1 MKTKLLVTN
10 LLLCLAFTVA
20 CNPEEASIV
29 TEDDS
34 EPVGDTD
41 IPIDPS
47 DDEPEERSGEFIS
60 DIFFVHS
67 NRLVG
72 IRDDFFEV
80 DNEDV
85 GEMGPPFLSISLP
98 PSTSGTD
105 SSAPFVFRANTEE
118 ISNYTNLRLAVA
130 SGSGAITVVGT
141 DGIDS
146 QNWDELW
153 TTQLPSELNA
163 SPTIYGN
170 GTSRTLLYADFSG
183 TVHALNADTGAV
195 NWTFPNPQN
204 SPYVANPLTV
214 QEFNLVIAVSL
225 DGRVYALNAQNG
237 NLVWSYDTGDL
248 VFAKPYFHEN
258 SSDGIDSVVVATQL
272 GDVFRINVT
281 NGDLLWNINLGP
293 DRFSATQSQAIFSA
307 PSSDGSPDG
316 FFIASANRSV
326 FRMDI
331 ETGSIT
337 WENNIAL
344 EGFRS
349 SINTVD
355 ESQSFGIGFFGTLY
369 RFTRSGSNSSEFQW
383 TELQLP
389 NAGEGGIVGSPV
401 IVESGLTGYDSNRI
415 YIKTANTLYGIDQ
428 ETYEVASQYVFSSS
442 MGSSESSPVVIGT
455 STFDEGTRLFYPP
468 NTDKDVQN

>member
-248 VFAKPYFHEN
+248 VFAKPYFHEK
-258 SSDGIDSVVVATQL
+258 
-272 GDVFRINVT
+272 VFGYCIN
-281 NGDLLWNINLGP
+281 N
-293 DRFSATQSQAIFSA
+293 
-307 PSSDGSPDG
+307 
-316 FFIASANRSV
+316 
-326 FRMDI
+326 
-331 ETGSIT
+331 
-337 WENNIAL
+337 
-344 EGFRS
+344 
-349 SINTVD
+349 
-355 ESQSFGIGFFGTLY
+355 
-369 RFTRSGSNSSEFQW
+369 
-383 TELQLP
+383 
-389 NAGEGGIVGSPV
+389 
-401 IVESGLTGYDSNRI
+401 
-415 YIKTANTLYGIDQ
+415 
-428 ETYEVASQYVFSSS
+428 
-442 MGSSESSPVVIGT
+442 
-455 STFDEGTRLFYPP
+455 
-468 NTDKDVQN
+468 KD